1 MRYKLIGEKIKRARN
16 DKELTQEEMAE
27 KLDVSVSF
35 ISQVES
41 GEKKFNLD
49 RIIQVSKIL
58 EKPIDYF
65 VEGYKHKSNEVIDE
79 IIEILKRMSS
89 KKLKLFLKI
98 IKVIE
103 ENDEDL

>member
-65 VEGYKHKSNEVIDE
+65 VEGYKRKSNEVIDE
-79 IIEILKRMSS
+79 IIEILKRMSG